1 MPDTARITIANRIP
15 EIRRAADF
23 LDGFLAQHSVP
34 DAVAKEL
41 HVIVDEVLSNVIR
54 HGYEDDR
61 PREIGLALARS
72 AHEIT
77 LEVDDDGRPFDPT
90 TAPAQPSRARRGK
103 VTPGGLGLVFVRE
116 LSDSVSYRR
125 DGTRNRLT
133 IRRRLGEPAAQGA
146 AHGDLTLSE
155 TEEAGVRIL
164 ETEGRLDSPSA
175 WAMKERLLAMIE
187 SGAQLVIVDVSRTG
201 YIGSAGFWV
210 LLLIDRALRARRG
223 GLALCGLSGEFARAL
238 DQGGFTSLLNV
249 YASRAEALEAARA
262 AE

>member
-1 MPDTARITIANRIP
+1 MPHTARITIANRIP
-15 EIRRAADF
+15 DIRRAAEF
-23 LDGFLAQHSVP
+23 LDGFLEQHPVP
-34 DAVAKEL
+34 EAVAREL

-72 AHEIT
+72 AQEIT

-90 TAPAQPSRARRGK
+90 AAPAPPPRARRGK
-103 VTPGGLGLVFVRE
+103 ATPGGLGLVFMRE

-125 DGTRNRLT
+125 EGARNRLT

-146 AHGDLTLSE
+146 RRGDLALSE
-155 TEEAGVRIL
+155 TEDGGIRIL
-164 ETEGRLDSPSA
+164 ETDGRLDSTSA
-175 WAMKERLLAMIE
+175 WALKDRLLAMVE
-187 SGAQLVIVDVSRTG
+187 SGARQVIVDVSRTG

-223 GLALCGLSGEFARAL
+223 WLALCGVSGEFARAL
-238 DQGGFTSLLNV
+238 DQGGFTSLLSV
-249 YASRAEALEAARA
+249 HASRAEALEAARA